1 MNNEG
6 KMLTVKS
13 RFFKSAAALSVAA
26 LALTACGNGG
36 SDEGGNGEA
45 SEGNGGEVTIG
56 VFNGWDEGVA
66 VSELWKYILEDEGYE
81 VELEYADPAPAFSG
95 VVSGDYDLVMDGWL
109 PVTHEDYVEEYGDDM
124 VDLGVWNDEAVLT
137 IAVNEDAPIE
147 SLDELADNA
156 DEVGNAL
163 VGIEPGA
170 GLTRVTQ
177 DEVIP
182 TYGLE
187 DMDYTT
193 SSTPAMLQE
202 VDTALANGDNIAVTL
217 WRPHWAYD
225 EYPMR
230 DLEDPE
236 GALGEAE
243 SIHTFANPDF
253 VDENDQV
260 AEWIGNFEMD
270 SETLHSLENL
280 MFNENADADDYQPIV
295 EEWVAD
301 NQEYVDGL
309 TE

>member
-1 MNNEG
+1 MNIEG

-36 SDEGGNGEA
+36 SDEGDNGEA

-156 DEVGNAL
+156 DEVGNTL

-236 GALGEAE
+236 GSLGEAE
-243 SIHTFANPDF
+243 NIHTFANPDF

-270 SETLHSLENL
+270 SETLHSLENV

>member
-1 MNNEG
+1 
-6 KMLTVKS
+6 
-13 RFFKSAAALSVAA
+13 
-26 LALTACGNGG
+26 
-36 SDEGGNGEA
+36 
-45 SEGNGGEVTIG
+45 
-56 VFNGWDEGVA
+56 
-66 VSELWKYILEDEGYE
+66 
-81 VELEYADPAPAFSG
+81 
-95 VVSGDYDLVMDGWL
+95 
-109 PVTHEDYVEEYGDDM
+109 
-124 VDLGVWNDEAVLT
+124 
-137 IAVNEDAPIE
+137 
-147 SLDELADNA
+147 
-156 DEVGNAL
+156 
-163 VGIEPGA
+163 
-170 GLTRVTQ
+170 
-177 DEVIP
+177 
-182 TYGLE
+182 
-187 DMDYTT
+187 MDYTT

-270 SETLHSLENL
+270 SETLHSLENV